1 MKAAKTN
8 LKKKDALRVK
18 TAQKW
23 LGLGKPV
30 RAIRELQCLTKRAWR
45 HPLSEKVL
53 WRAALSLN

>member
-1 MKAAKTN
+1 MRAAKTN

-23 LGLGKPV
+23 LGLGKP
-30 RAIRELQCLTKRAWR
+30 AQALRELQRLTKRAWK

-53 WRAALSLN
+53 WRAAMSLS